1 MKKKKPIYLKRTK
14 RRKFSSVLIRK
25 EIFAVL
31 GCSLICLIFLLFLSK
46 DYQTERTT
54 LAGNATSNITSKA
67 SQYLAS
73 SSGDLTAFERN
84 QLQWL
89 CTLNSETGSVISAI
103 YDLTAGETVADSTR
117 TAFLI
122 VRDKNSEPT
131 ASASK
136 IYTCDYDELDLWK
149 EMDSYYALPRT
160 IPNLKTIF
168 ANASWVE
175 MESDC
180 YYINEDGTFLPG
192 AGFLYEDSDEV
203 IATYDST
210 DTIIR
215 TFDCTPQ
222 DLSSYTQISDGNADT
237 TVFGAILIGYDE
249 SLSNTFCSFPYY
261 PSAEAKTFFDKCLA
275 DIEANGTTYYNDYID
290 TYSGLRSDYATFIAA
305 NGHEYA
311 VLTVMHFDLFEEFG
325 FILYPLL
332 VAAYVVALVFGF
344 VSARISYAG
353 LRARYAMED
362 YRKTL
367 MNTMAH
373 DLKSPLM
380 SISGYAENLQMN
392 PDHPKRETYLQGIHS
407 GISYMNRTI
416 EDILMLSKLEEHPR
430 TLSKVSVDLGAC
442 VQTLLE
448 KHEPFIRKRGI
459 TVHVSGS
466 ACVQGDATLLGEALD
481 NLLVNAL
488 THSPEESTVNIVLSN
503 ECFTIS
509 NPCKEDLTE
518 KITELCS
525 PFVTG
530 DENRSDQKGSG
541 LGLAIVKNI
550 ADLHSCNLELSSE
563 NQTFEARLLF
573 PIRKK

>member
-54 LAGNATSNITSKA
+54 LAGNATSNITSRA

-89 CTLNSETGSVISAI
+89 CTFNSETGSVISAI

-122 VRDKNSEPT
+122 VVEKSSE
-131 ASASK
+131 SGESVSK
-136 IYTCDYDELDLWK
+136 IYTCAYDELDLWK
-149 EMDSYYALPRT
+149 EMDSDYALPRT
-160 IPNLKTIF
+160 IPNLKTTF
-168 ANASWVE
+168 GNASWVE

-215 TFDCTPQ
+215 SFDCTPQ

-249 SLSNTFCSFPYY
+249 SLSNTFHSFPYY

-392 PDHPKRETYLQGIHS
+392 PEHPKRDAYIRGIHS
-407 GISYMNRTI
+407 GVAYMNRTI
-416 EDILMLSKLEEHPR
+416 EEILTLSKLEDH
-430 TLSKVSVDLGAC
+430 TTALTKVSVNLNE
-442 VQTLLE
+442 QLNTLLE
-448 KHEPFIRKRGI
+448 KHSHLIEERNLHINA
-459 TVHVSGS
+459 SGTGS
-466 ACVQGDATLLGEALD
+466 VTGDATLLGEALD

-488 THSPEESTVNIVLSN
+488 THSPEGSTVTITITND
-503 ECFTIS
+503 CFTVS
-509 NPCKEDLTE
+509 NPCETDLQGR
-518 KITELCS
+518 INELRS

-530 DENRSDQKGSG
+530 DKNRSDQKGSG
-541 LGLAIVKNI
+541 LGLAIVQNI
-550 ADLHSCNLELSSE
+550 ADLHSCKLELSSE